1 MMAKERTIDEAI
13 DRTFDKVIRPLMK
26 RNQERTGMR
35 DVSSGEIYEKITL
48 EKVKKYGGL
57 SDDAQNELEYGDYEL
72 IERLR
77 DKYPN
82 GYYV

>member
-1 MMAKERTIDEAI
+1 MPKERTIDEAI

-35 DVSSGEIYEKITL
+35 DVSDGEIREKLTL
-48 EKVKKYGGL
+48 DKIKKHGGL
-57 SDDAQNELEYGDYEL
+57 SEDAQNELEYGDYEL
-72 IERLR
+72 EERLR
-77 DKYPN
+77 DKYPP